1 MNPAAS
7 RAIVAVPLVLVPALG
22 AAQGGFHPDAW
33 VWSAALAAWA
43 AAIAL
48 VLSSDAGALR
58 RSRLWLGT
66 TTALLVWTA
75 AVHLPASR
83 DPSAPQVRAGRD
95 LVWRLL
101 AGETGRVRRPALA
114 LWTTCAALASCV
126 VIAATAWW
134 PLRIG

>member
-58 RSRLWLGT
+58 RSWLWLGT
-66 TTALLVWTA
+66 TTALLVWTVVSA
-75 AVHLPASR
+75 AWSALPKQSVLEAR
-83 DPSAPQVRAGRD
+83 RT
-95 LVWRLL
+95 LL
-101 AGETGRVRRPALA
+101 Y
-114 LWTTCAALASCV
+114 
-126 VIAATAWW
+126 TA
-134 PLRIG
+134 